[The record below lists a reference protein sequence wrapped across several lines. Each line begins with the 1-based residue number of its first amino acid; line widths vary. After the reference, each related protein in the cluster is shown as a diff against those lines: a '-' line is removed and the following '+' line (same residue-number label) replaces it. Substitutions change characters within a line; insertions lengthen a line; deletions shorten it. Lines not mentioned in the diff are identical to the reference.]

1 MDQLKPAPRPSPKRP
16 TCSGVWEATASL
28 QPSQA
33 KPVWARR
40 RTSRTALTAVNFIEE
55 SIHRD
60 SRRGN
65 VQPDR
70 KREARPGDVTVDL
83 AAQAEGRRPDGED
96 HGRDG
101 EEDVRDEDGEVGHL
115 REPLAGERLRRVEQV
130 VIEVEAQ

>member
-33 KPVWARR
+33 KPAWARR
-40 RTSRTALTAVNFIEE
+40 STSRTALAAVNFIEE

-60 SRRGN
+60 SRSGY

-70 KREARPGDVTVDL
+70 KREAGPGDVTVDL
-83 AAQAEGRRPDGED
+83 TAQAEARRAEGED
-96 HGRDG
+96 DGRDG
-101 EEDVRDEDGEVGHL
+101 EEDVRDDGARGSDDGD
-115 REPLAGERLRRVEQV
+115 LAS
-130 VIEVEAQ
+130 IFA